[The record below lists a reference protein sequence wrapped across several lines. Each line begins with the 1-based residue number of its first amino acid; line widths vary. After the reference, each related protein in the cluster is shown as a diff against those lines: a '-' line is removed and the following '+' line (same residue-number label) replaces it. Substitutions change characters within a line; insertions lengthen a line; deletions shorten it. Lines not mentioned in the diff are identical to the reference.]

1 MRLEYSVWK
10 GELGQIYKQNCT
22 LNIGLFNVC
31 WEVFGGLGCKIFLP
45 IMEEEE
51 LRGGA
56 GEGGGW
62 FDSAHY
68 HPHHLTFG
76 HDTHIS
82 TVVPVVSC
90 TQGMYGISSTFIAT
104 ISGLFSLPQD
114 PRQSNPAGSP
124 PAGLTQGGADRWSRG
139 SKISLFLQYTG
150 QAYDAHCTG
159 TLEGMDFKY
168 TSVLQ
173 VEQHFMV

>member
-1 MRLEYSVWK
+1 MPENLTRHNEVGIFSLE
-10 GELGQIYKQNCT
+10 GELGQIYKQICT

-31 WEVFGGLGCKIFLP
+31 WKVFGGLGCKIFLP

-62 FDSAHY
+62 SDSAHY
-68 HPHHLTFG
+68 HPHHLTFA
-76 HDTHIS
+76 HNTHIS

-104 ISGLFSLPQD
+104 WRSHFWALFPSSRSTAIQSRASWILTSWTHTRRS
-114 PRQSNPAGSP
+114 RQVVKGVKN
-124 PAGLTQGGADRWSRG
+124 
-139 SKISLFLQYTG
+139 ISLSAIQRG
-150 QAYDAHCTG
+150 RAYGALHIAH
-159 TLEGMDFKY
+159 L
-168 TSVLQ
+168 L
-173 VEQHFMV
+173 